1 MTTIK
6 YLGGPGTG
14 KTYQLVQTVKA
25 LQTNIAPSEMIVCT
39 FRKNAAEDLINEL
52 ELDKEETR
60 YMGTIHS
67 VCYRILGY
75 PDLIESKDLEMFC
88 CLTGL
93 TPPKSFNFSWVDTDN
108 EPKGKQAD
116 FFNLYGWMKNT
127 LTPIDKISLYPQIKH
142 IKIPF
147 ELIKSLI
154 IKYED
159 YKKEIGKIDFTDMI
173 SGVFENQLTPIGAK
187 ALIVDEFQDLTP
199 AQFEVFRIWAT
210 AVDVVVIAGDPNQ
223 TIYPF
228 WGATSQ
234 YFKEYEGEEK
244 ILPVTYRVPIPVWN
258 TAKHLLKSNRVSV
271 PDVVSDKPGTLDNIN
286 YKQAEQIISKYD
298 KDTFHLVRSNY
309 QGVPIAYQLAEAGI
323 IYIGNINPWT
333 DNELILLNAIIKL
346 RNTDILTKKELLS
359 ILSSFPDKYFKFKTT
374 KKALIESIEDDTK
387 LLYSPPEQ
395 RRIFHTQQ
403 TIDASLTFY
412 DVIKSLDPTA
422 YMIRIGKL
430 QKLKISKAL
439 QRYNHRV
446 KIDFHTVRIDTI
458 HGSKGLEA
466 DTVFLHTGTTPKIKK
481 SMQTLHGRQDEARVF
496 FVGMTRAAQTLFVV
510 KDKGNNNYK
519 ILVVMV

>member
-1 MTTIK
+1 M
-6 YLGGPGTG
+6 
-14 KTYQLVQTVKA
+14 
-25 LQTNIAPSEMIVCT
+25 
-39 FRKNAAEDLINEL
+39 
-52 ELDKEETR
+52 
-60 YMGTIHS
+60 
-67 VCYRILGY
+67 
-75 PDLIESKDLEMFC
+75 
-88 CLTGL
+88 
-93 TPPKSFNFSWVDTDN
+93 
-108 EPKGKQAD
+108 
-116 FFNLYGWMKNT
+116 
-127 LTPIDKISLYPQIKH
+127 
-142 IKIPF
+142 
-147 ELIKSLI
+147 
-154 IKYED
+154 
-159 YKKEIGKIDFTDMI
+159 
-173 SGVFENQLTPIGAK
+173 
-187 ALIVDEFQDLTP
+187 
-199 AQFEVFRIWAT
+199 
-210 AVDVVVIAGDPNQ
+210 
-223 TIYPF
+223 
-228 WGATSQ
+228 
-234 YFKEYEGEEK
+234 
-244 ILPVTYRVPIPVWN
+244 
-258 TAKHLLKSNRVSV
+258 
-271 PDVVSDKPGTLDNIN
+271 
-286 YKQAEQIISKYD
+286 
-298 KDTFHLVRSNY
+298 
-309 QGVPIAYQLAEAGI
+309 
-323 IYIGNINPWT
+323 
-333 DNELILLNAIIKL
+333 
-346 RNTDILTKKELLS
+346 LS

-403 TIDASLTFY
+403 TRDASLTFY